1 MSLTTT
7 LYVIELLC
15 NLTGVL
21 VPIFVVGIVTL
32 LLLVAVYVFTD
43 PNDSIQEDGRI
54 SKFIKIN
61 VLILLLCS
69 IPLVLIPSKQSMR
82 LMVASSV
89 VSDLSKDPKIQ
100 QVSDKILDVINKK
113 LDNLGDK

>member
-15 NLTGVL
+15 NIGGVL
-21 VPIFVVGIVTL
+21 VPIFVVSISTL
-32 LLLVAVYVFTD
+32 LLLVAAYVFID
-43 PNDSIQEDGRI
+43 PNDRIQEDGRI
-54 SKFIKIN
+54 SKLIKLN
-61 VLILLLCS
+61 VLILSLCS
-69 IPLVLIPSKQSMR
+69 IILILIPSRQSMQ

>member
-15 NLTGVL
+15 NLVGVL
-21 VPIFVVGIVTL
+21 VPIFVVSIGTL

-43 PNDSIQEDGRI
+43 PNDRIQEDGRI
-54 SKFIKIN
+54 SKLIKLN
-61 VLILLLCS
+61 VLILSLCS
-69 IPLVLIPSKQSMR
+69 ILLVLIPSKQSMQ
-82 LMVASSV
+82 LMVTSSV